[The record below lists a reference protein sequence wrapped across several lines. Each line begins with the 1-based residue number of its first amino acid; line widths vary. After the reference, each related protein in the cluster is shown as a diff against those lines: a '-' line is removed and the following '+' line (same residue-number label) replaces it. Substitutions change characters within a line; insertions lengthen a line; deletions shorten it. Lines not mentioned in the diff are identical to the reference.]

1 MHKNE
6 NSAYLDQKISKV
18 LDVQIRST
26 LTTQIMAHHDEVPEW
41 DPEFLEFK
49 KTLEVDVKA
58 TFHSFRS
65 HIDQLTSVTQVIL
78 ML

>member
-1 MHKNE
+1 
-6 NSAYLDQKISKV
+6 
-18 LDVQIRST
+18 
-26 LTTQIMAHHDEVPEW
+26 MAHHDEVPEW